1 MTVQTEPVTRSER
14 RPSLVARWGRT
25 PASFKIGII
34 IVTLHL
40 LAAIF
45 GPFLAPYAPTRM
57 GAGVALSGASL
68 THPFGL
74 DQLGRDVFSRMLH
87 GAWLVILLSIAGT
100 TLGFVTG
107 GFLGLISGYLGGRF
121 DIVFNRLTEALISIP
136 VLFTALLIIALVGA
150 SASGT
155 ILLIIAVVG
164 FVFAPR
170 VARIARGAAIEL
182 STREYVL
189 AARLRGDLAWK
200 IALREILPNASG
212 TLLVE
217 FSLRAAYAPVL
228 VASLGFLGFGI
239 KPPMPEWG
247 LIISENRNLLFLT
260 PATIIGPGL
269 MLASLVIG
277 FNLLTEGLARMTGS
291 NATLKE

>member
-1 MTVQTEPVTRSER
+1 M
-14 RPSLVARWGRT
+14 
-25 PASFKIGII
+25 I

-40 LAAIF
+40 VAAAL
-45 GPFLAPYAPTRM
+45 GPFLAPYGPSSM
-57 GAGVALSGASL
+57 GAGRPLSGASL
-68 THPFGL
+68 AHPFGL

-87 GAWLVILLSIAGT
+87 GAWLVILLSISGT

-107 GFLGLISGYLGGRF
+107 GFLGLLGGYIGGRF
-121 DIVFNRLTEALISIP
+121 DMVVNRLTEALISIP
-136 VLFTALLIIALVGA
+136 VLFSALLVIALVGA

-155 ILLIIAVVG
+155 IVLIIVVIG

-170 VARIARGAAIEL
+170 VARIARGAAIEI

-189 AARLRGDLAWK
+189 AARLRGDPAWK

-239 KPPMPEWG
+239 KPPTPEWG
-247 LIISENRNLLFLT
+247 LIIAENRNLLFLT
-260 PATIIGPGL
+260 PATVIGPGL

-291 NATLKE
+291 NASLKE